1 MFNILN
7 NLIRLIT
14 GQIYIKNIAPIIPIA
29 LAVGSA
35 VANKKAQEKQNKAEK
50 QRNEAIE
57 KENRKNAIARALG
70 VGNTGTARR
79 LPTGVADNTLLNT
92 LGGLA
97 SVGSNL
103 TSRSIMNTP
112 QAAQGPQQTPIAQSG
127 FGQGRGTADNS
138 SILRRLNTP
147 RPNAGGSFPIRN
159 TNIG

>member
-35 VANKKAQEKQNKAEK
+35 VANKKATEKQNKAEK
-50 QRNEAIE
+50 KRNEAIE

-70 VGNTGTARR
+70 VGNTGTARK

-103 TSRSIMNTP
+103 TSRSIMNAPQTP
-112 QAAQGPQQTPIAQSG
+112 QNFQSG
-127 FGQGRGTADNS
+127 TASLRGSGA
-138 SILRRLNTP
+138 LQR
-147 RPNAGGSFPIRN
+147 F
-159 TNIG
+159 TNNGTGVA